1 MRDRFIITVTDVN
14 GTKSYN
20 ISQLFTKFAIHL
32 SLFFV
37 VVFILATVSIN
48 FLTGEVDRINNKKE
62 QIANEYKTLESK
74 NSKLELKISTKSKEL
89 KDLNSKIEDLE
100 DIIGVKPMESM
111 TYNERVDLAKLTTL
125 EKQFIMSQ
133 IPSGY
138 PVEYK
143 GISSS
148 FGYRIHPIMKR
159 REFHPGVDLRARM
172 RTKLIAPAD
181 GVVEYAGYHK
191 KGYGNLLIIHHNY
204 GFKTV
209 YGHLSKLK
217 VRTGAS
223 VKKGQLV
230 ALTGNSGLSSGPH
243 LHYEVRFAGRAL
255 QPVHFMKWTMKDYDS
270 LFKKQRSIKWQSLIN
285 QIKYSKN
292 SLQAQQSL
300 QNVQKFQGK

>member
-48 FLTGEVDRINNKKE
+48 FLSEEVDRLNSKKE
-62 QIANEYKTLESK
+62 QIVSEYKSLETK
-74 NSKLELKISTKSKEL
+74 NVKLEDRISSKSKEL
-89 KDLNSKIEDLE
+89 KDLSSKIEDLE
-100 DIIGVKPMESM
+100 DIIGVKPIDSM

-138 PVEYK
+138 PIKYI
-143 GISSS
+143 GTSSS

-159 REFHPGVDLRARM
+159 KEFHPGIDLRAKM
-172 RTKLIAPAD
+172 RTKVVAPAD
-181 GVVEYAGYHK
+181 AVVEYAGYHK
-191 KGYGNLLIIHHNY
+191 KGYGNLVILHHNY

-217 VRTGAS
+217 VKTGDS
-223 VKKGQLV
+223 IKKGQLV
-230 ALTGNSGLSSGPH
+230 ALTGNTGLSSGPH

-255 QPVHFMKWTMKDYDS
+255 EPNHFLRWTMKDYDS

-300 QNVQKFQGK
+300 QSAQKFQGK